1 MFSLPHTDCQL
12 RRAWERNRRSAVP
25 ALFFIISLDIRRK
38 EERGGRGKRR
48 ASHKRKKDRRKT
60 IKLMK

>member
-1 MFSLPHTDCQL
+1 L

-38 EERGGRGKRR
+38 EERGGEEPAIKE
-48 ASHKRKKDRRKT
+48 RKIEER
-60 IKLMK
+60 L